1 MPTNER
7 MIILEARRLQRLS
20 NKRSRLRREIKAV
33 EKEMRLVRRN
43 LRALAKPIRPEP
55 DDLMPPLRMFGESGG
70 VK

>member
-43 LRALAKPIRPEP
+43 LRALAKPIKPEP
-55 DDLMPPLRMFGESGG
+55 DDPMPPLREFGESGG
-70 VK
+70 TK